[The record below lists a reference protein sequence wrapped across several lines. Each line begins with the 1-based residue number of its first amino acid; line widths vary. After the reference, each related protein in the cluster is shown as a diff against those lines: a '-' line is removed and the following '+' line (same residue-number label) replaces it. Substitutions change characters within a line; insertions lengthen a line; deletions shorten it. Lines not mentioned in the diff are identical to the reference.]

1 MKNLVFNLRTAKAQ
15 AGCAK
20 VTKSSRMAKILTT
33 LTLLLTLS
41 VGQMWAWTIYL
52 YTGGFTS
59 WEKDGNET
67 FQVWDGSTSH
77 NLTSL
82 GNHWYSGDMGSFS
95 SGSVWV
101 KRCAPNYGREYNSFN
116 VSVSSTNCVTYVSG
130 WSSGGIL
137 TYYIKHPWDGRN
149 WTWQTMSFNSANT
162 FKYTGVY
169 HSGNGA
175 NVNQDKAN
183 SNYLSPSNTSNVN
196 DAVPAIWTYT
206 PSSNSL
212 RIDPAYTL
220 TVNADSHGSASGSQP
235 KGIKMSTKYAISAS
249 NNTGYH
255 FSSWSRVS
263 GGTCTF
269 DNSSSASTNV
279 TVTGNA
285 SATVKASFAA
295 NTYTVA
301 YNANDDQ
308 YPGTASG
315 STTSSSHTYG
325 TAKNLTSNGFS
336 RTGYI
341 FAGWAT
347 TPTGDVAYTNGQS
360 VTNLS
365 STQGATVTLYAKWT
379 AITLSATISPSTI
392 DANTATSIRFTIT
405 TNAPLSSGYYFEIT
419 NWGGKNRGTAGGYN
433 IDGDHQITSASPF
446 TYDLAA
452 AKTNLDAGTYK
463 IKLKI
468 TKDAVTQVESDLITL
483 VVSSST
489 YSVTVS
495 AGAGG
500 TVSPTSISASPDSWS
515 GDITA
520 TPNAG
525 YRFVN
530 WTSSGGGIT
539 INGNTSNPT
548 QIKATSTGGTLT
560 ANFAAATYRV
570 TLYNQSATTAGTK
583 YVDATYKTTTL
594 TSITKPTKTN
604 YTFGGYYT
612 ATDGGGTQIIDA
624 NGNWLASK
632 SGFTDSSNKSQ
643 VTANTTLYA
652 KWTET
657 KYAVRV
663 AVSDPD
669 QAAGNIVCTAA
680 GWEAGKSGTA
690 QIGNLTNVTI
700 TVGAAA
706 AGYKF
711 DGGYWTLTGGV
722 TLVSGT
728 HTSPSIT
735 VKATAAGSAVFTYAE
750 DLTSTYYV
758 EGDASGPFRYGWKA
772 NANTMMM
779 KRTGYS
785 TSSDVYWEL
794 EVPASK
800 TSPGNNQ
807 WEFKIYNDASTS
819 EKWYGWGNGTD
830 HYWLTKANNNLTLS
844 TTGSNTIYLKCNVEG
859 TYTFHVNYSTP
870 ASPTLEVIWPVVNQL
885 RISSASPTDATNTN
899 NFDLT
904 DKGSNNWEVKRTLN
918 ANTTYTF
925 KMVFDGAWYGDGTAF
940 TRSNTSATGLT
951 DGDNMTIKTD
961 VAGEYTF
968 TFNSSSKNLDITYP
982 TAYTVTYGVGTSY
995 TSMGS
1000 VSTSPSVTSGNYVIA
1015 GTSIRFTAT
1024 PNLGYKFVGWYREA
1038 ACTNQVS
1045 TSNPYDLTINA
1056 TTKLYAK
1063 FEVRNLYIHADWLS
1077 WGTAQMTQS
1086 TVNRAVYTYEIDNVA
1101 AAATSASSPYNNG
1114 YHFRFMNANNA
1125 GDDYLAYN
1133 YNGVQTPTGSGFLT
1147 NSDIHKTADRNP
1159 TIQYNLTH
1167 KSHITITLTLRSID
1181 DATKPTVNIAA
1192 DPYYTISTAKAG
1204 TGTAG
1209 VSISPSSVVAR
1220 SGANSPTIAATI
1232 SPGYSF
1238 VNWTA
1243 TSGITINSSGSTSTT
1258 VRATTSG
1265 TLTANVNANTYDI
1278 NLNAN
1283 GGSGAAKVVTVTY
1296 AAGMPSK
1303 LKSGADLTAH
1313 SRTGYNF
1320 AGYYD
1325 HTSTGTQYYTSTLES
1340 ARNWD
1345 KTTAAPLYAHW
1356 TAKTYTITLTQSGET
1371 GYGSSG
1377 TASVTATYDA
1387 ALPSIASLPTAAE
1400 GYAFMGYYT
1409 GHNGTG
1415 TQYYGP
1421 TGNKLVAT
1429 YTTAG
1434 GIELFAY
1441 FKKAEITNLTFDA
1454 AVVAPSTPVGVTPT
1468 VAPTPTGTN
1477 SICWKLLY
1485 NNGNLYDPQPTF
1497 SPANPG
1503 GVGNKVTFKA
1513 PPTSGMYLVAAVLRT
1528 GNECDGG
1535 TKLDSITAS
1544 FQVAGNHTV
1553 TVQYKCGDVTIKAS
1567 TTTTGRPLNWS
1578 DEITPPEIFG
1588 YTFSKW
1594 KAGDGVTMTIDG
1606 GETTIETGGETT
1618 GKATTHA
1625 VQIKANYDGKL
1636 IAIYTKKSIIYFK
1649 NTLGWDK
1656 VYVNIMNNQYWDVY
1670 NGSGNSNNYYAR
1682 NQEMSLVDG
1691 TDDIYYLEYSG
1702 STSVY
1707 MSFTSMSQT
1716 NATNFWATNA
1726 NNLRVVYPTHPF
1738 DYQGEQTSYG
1748 FNAGTPMFVPT
1759 AGQTPVD
1766 KNINGTGKA
1775 SYYNKGHWR
1784 KYDPIQGETG
1794 YTLKVYNK
1802 TEDDGRTELK
1812 SIKFVESDVPG
1823 QLFKAVANLEAA
1835 EGYGIKF
1842 ERDNSMLYTNT
1853 TGHLHR
1859 TGDVVVAEKGD
1870 ANYKAIWIRAT
1881 AAGDYTFAIT
1891 INGDG
1896 KLCIQAEF
1904 PVVKNDYRV
1913 IYTDNDT
1920 WTKAHTARSW
1930 THSSRII
1937 NAVANAVDTI
1947 SFFVSKGHSPEFK
1960 IQKVNAINETT
1971 GAITWTDVTS
1981 WISCN
1986 DVAASGV
1993 YNFIFTQNG
2002 SKEIS
2007 FTKKEAYTGNYYIRT
2022 NCAGSSKWDNYR
2034 DNSDHLMTYTE
2045 YSIDHGGYSH
2055 YYCHWI
2061 ESADANRKN
2070 IKFCIANDYSP
2081 CISDTLTRETA
2092 SGEWANIGSFIE
2104 SNGDLKRNANVR
2116 FMWNQHDNT
2125 IKRAYLDPAKGD
2137 DNFLVLASAD
2147 SKIANASEVVQTAV
2161 VFSDNE
2167 NWIYEANVKAKANA
2181 QIKLVATWGDAP
2193 TTIVQYFKG
2202 TAESTETLITGSDTD
2217 WYNIRLIYDYKTN
2230 RLIAAMLPSGNL
2242 SDPEPI
2248 NADVMFIREHQGDI
2262 SQVTFTDD
2270 GALTDI
2276 KIAYGVMRFSKWTL
2290 NNKDKSTHLPLD
2302 DPKSYYERALY
2313 FISFPFEVK
2322 LSEVFGFGTYA
2333 QDWIIEYYDGA
2344 ERARTGWWEGQPGF
2358 WRYVWDRKNF
2368 VLEPNKGYL
2377 LELELG
2383 NFNEE
2388 SGFWNNDNER
2398 LELFFPSSGNLGSI
2412 TNTTVNCSIPEHACT
2427 INRAATEGLPDT
2439 GDPRTSYNRT
2449 IFDSHWN
2456 VMPVPTYVNATPNA
2470 WNNTTWTAKIGPKFL
2485 YTWNMDDNTLTATSG
2500 AGYRYHAMHAY
2511 MVQYGGNVRWETSAS
2526 PAAIVARNTYA
2537 EEPKEVEFRLEIQQ
2551 NEKMIDQTFIA
2562 LSNDETVSADFQFG
2576 EDMSKDFN
2584 ARNANIFT
2592 KIGTTFAAGNTM
2604 PMTDQKTI
2612 VPVGVVVKKTGDY
2625 TFSIP
2630 DGTNGIGITLID
2642 EETGIRTSL
2651 SALDYTVELAAG
2663 DYTERFWLEIS
2674 PVKGAETG
2682 MEEVTGDGLQVTG
2695 PRKVMIDGLLYIVR
2709 DGKMFDATG
2718 KRVE

>member
-15 AGCAK
+15 AEGCAK

-33 LTLLLTLS
+33 LTLLLTLG
-41 VGQMWAWTIYL
+41 VGQMWGKTNCSLTSSGDVNRAMPNYEAGYDMGTIYVWFSINGGSYSSKGSTSSNIGTNRAIDASNITSGL
-52 YTGGFTS
+52 KFNKFSVPVYCHNQWHGDACNNNGARIVNSSLVMSWKVSNPSGTQVSSGNFEATTSPSMSWRGNGATATWTSNTSEKNLLSNVSASTSAAQTYTIDF
-59 WEKDGNET
+59 WYKFKCHMYNKDGNDWGSDVN
-67 FQVWDGSTSH
+67 VW
-77 NLTSL
+77 
-82 GNHWYSGDMGSFS
+82 Y
-95 SGSVWV
+95 
-101 KRCAPNYGREYNSFN
+101 P
-116 VSVSSTNCVTYVSG
+116 
-130 WSSGGIL
+130 GGED
-137 TYYIKHPWDGRN
+137 H
-149 WTWQTMSFNSANT
+149 
-162 FKYTGVY
+162 FKYQFTIP
-169 HSGNGA
+169 
-175 NVNQDKAN
+175 K
-183 SNYLSPSNTSNVN
+183 T
-196 DAVPAIWTYT
+196 
-206 PSSNSL
+206 
-212 RIDPAYTL
+212 TL
-220 TVNADSHGSASGSQP
+220 TVNHSGDDGSATVSSGITS
-235 KGIKMSTKYAISAS
+235 AITYNTNYSLSAS
-249 NNTGYH
+249 NVTGYD
-255 FSSWSRVS
+255 FVNWTTS
-263 GGTCTF
+263 
-269 DNSSSASTNV
+269 NSHITISSATSRTE
-279 TVTGNA
+279 
-285 SATVKASFAA
+285 ATVKFTSFSNATVTA
-295 NTYTVA
+295 NYTPHTYTITYENMTGA
-301 YNANDDQ
+301 TNHASNPSNYNIE
-308 YPGTASG
+308 S
-315 STTSSSHTYG
+315 STITLY
-325 TAKNLTSNGFS
+325 APKK
-336 RTGYI
+336 TGYI
-341 FAGWAT
+341 FNGWYSDSGLT
-347 TPTGDVAYTNGQS
+347 TPVTSIANGSTGNK
-360 VTNLS
+360 
-365 STQGATVTLYAKWT
+365 TLYAKWT
-379 AITLSATISPSTI
+379 AITISEVSASPSSGSTGVQ
-392 DANTATSIRFTIT
+392 TMTVSFK
-405 TNAPLSSGYYFEIT
+405 TNVPRNSGYYYRIAEF
-419 NWGGKNRGTAGGYN
+419 GGANAGTTGGGFHSN
-433 IDGDHQITSASPF
+433 GNLISSGDAFTLITSGSF
-446 TYDLAA
+446 
-452 AKTNLDAGTYK
+452 
-463 IKLKI
+463 
-468 TKDAVTQVESDLITL
+468 S
-483 VVSSST
+483 
-489 YSVTVS
+489 
-495 AGAGG
+495 
-500 TVSPTSISASPDSWS
+500 
-515 GDITA
+515 
-520 TPNAG
+520 
-525 YRFVN
+525 
-530 WTSSGGGIT
+530 T
-539 INGNTSNPT
+539 INF
-548 QIKATSTGGTLT
+548 TSTGVYTSAIEIYTVDPITVQKRVTFTYGAGDYYTVSFDLQGHGSSISSQSILSGGKATAPSPAPTATGYTFGGWYKEPACTNAWNFSTETVTSDKILYAKWTAKNTTVTLDRQGGTTGSTSVTATYDAAMPSTTMPGKTGYSFLGYYGSTGGSGTKYYNTDGSSAHVWDVDASTRTIYANWSENMTTVTVNVSPSGAGTLTVGGSSFTPGNTTTAGVTTSRTVVATAKSGYGFDYWTTGGNATGSATTNTYTLNGNGSGSTGTLT
-560 ANFAAATYRV
+560 ANFYTKSNSGWYMEGADFGGWSKPTTYQFDRAYRDIANTYYMPV
-570 TLYNQSATTAGTK
+570 TLTASHYWKVHNGTNAYN
-583 YVDATYKTTTL
+583 
-594 TSITKPTKTN
+594 TN
-604 YTFGGYYT
+604 
-612 ATDGGGTQIIDA
+612 
-624 NGNWLASK
+624 S
-632 SGFTDSSNKSQ
+632 
-643 VTANTTLYA
+643 
-652 KWTET
+652 
-657 KYAVRV
+657 
-663 AVSDPD
+663 
-669 QAAGNIVCTAA
+669 
-680 GWEAGKSGTA
+680 
-690 QIGNLTNVTI
+690 
-700 TVGAAA
+700 
-706 AGYKF
+706 
-711 DGGYWTLTGGV
+711 
-722 TLVSGT
+722 
-728 HTSPSIT
+728 
-735 VKATAAGSAVFTYAE
+735 
-750 DLTSTYYV
+750 
-758 EGDASGPFRYGWKA
+758 
-772 NANTMMM
+772 
-779 KRTGYS
+779 S
-785 TSSDVYWEL
+785 TSSDQQVTKGTVY
-794 EVPASK
+794 S
-800 TSPGNNQ
+800 
-807 WEFKIYNDASTS
+807 
-819 EKWYGWGNGTD
+819 
-830 HYWLTKANNNLTLS
+830 LS
-844 TTGSNTIYLKCNVEG
+844 TNETKSSYVSSTMSDVWVVINTGTNKKLWVQDPAIYYTI
-859 TYTFHVNYSTP
+859 
-870 ASPTLEVIWPVVNQL
+870 TLANG
-885 RISSASPTDATNTN
+885 SSGNTN
-899 NFDLT
+899 NGAAGTEGTITLTTNDLGNLQTKQYASGERVNISVSAKTGYYVDDITIGATSVVT
-904 DKGSNNWEVKRTLN
+904 DVNKSSYSGYTTMPSG
-918 ANTTYTF
+918 NTT
-925 KMVFDGAWYGDGTAF
+925 
-940 TRSNTSATGLT
+940 L
-951 DGDNMTIKTD
+951 
-961 VAGEYTF
+961 
-968 TFNSSSKNLDITYP
+968 
-982 TAYTVTYGVGTSY
+982 TVTYKPIYSVTFGVGTGMSSY
-995 TSMGS
+995 GS
-1000 VSTSPSVTSGNYVIA
+1000 VSNNLSISSGTKVLT
-1015 GTSIRFTAT
+1015 GTSITFTAT
-1024 PNLGYKFVGWYREA
+1024 PNLGYKFVGWYSDA
-1038 ACTNQVS
+1038 ACTASVS
-1045 TSNPYDLTINA
+1045 TDNPYTVNVTSA
-1056 TTKLYAK
+1056 TTLYAK
-1063 FEVRNLYIHADWLS
+1063 FELKDIKINSDINGS
-1077 WGTAQMTQS
+1077 WPTPWTQTIMTHS
-1086 TVNRAVYTYEIDNVA
+1086 SGSPAIYTYS
-1101 AAATSASSPYNNG
+1101 ATFLARATEDASAPYNSG
-1114 YHFRFMNANNA
+1114 YHFNFVDSNNELLY
-1125 GDDYLAYN
+1125 D
-1133 YNGVQTPTGSGFLT
+1133 YNGVQAPTSSGSSIDGVRKT
-1147 NSDIHKTADRNP
+1147 DDGNS
-1159 TIQYNLTH
+1159 TIQFGLTR
-1167 KSHITITLTLRSID
+1167 KSNVTITLTLKSID
-1181 DATKPTVNIAA
+1181 DATKPTLNIAA
-1192 DPYYTISTAKAG
+1192 DPIYTITHGDPTHGSYTIKVGSASAVGTSTESVATTTITLAATPATGYHFDHWTVTKAG
-1204 TGTAG
+1204 GGTVTVTSNQFAM
-1209 VSISPSSVVAR
+1209 PSDDVTV
-1220 SGANSPTIAATI
+1220 AATFL
-1232 SPGYSF
+1232 P
-1238 VNWTA
+1238 
-1243 TSGITINSSGSTSTT
+1243 TSYD
-1258 VRATTSG
+1258 V
-1265 TLTANVNANTYDI
+1265 TLK
-1278 NLNAN
+1278 AN
-1283 GGSGAAKVVTVTY
+1283 GGSGADKVVSATY
-1296 AAGMPSK
+1296 DAAMPSI
-1303 LKSGADLTAH
+1303 LKGGGTLTAH

-1325 HTSTGTQYYTSTLES
+1325 DASTGTQYYTNVLGS
-1340 ARNWD
+1340 ARAWD
-1345 KTTAAPLYAHW
+1345 KASATNLFAHW
-1356 TAKTYTITLTQSGET
+1356 SAKTYTITLTQSGET

-1766 KNINGTGKA
+1766 KNINSTGKA

-1981 WISCN
+1981 WTSCN

-2022 NCAGSSKWDNYR
+2022 NCAGSTKWDNYR
-2034 DNSDHLMTYTE
+2034 DNSDHLMTYSE
-2045 YSIDHGGYSH
+2045 YSITHGGYSH
-2055 YYCHWI
+2055 YYCHWVTI
-2061 ESADANRKN
+2061 ADAARKN
-2070 IKFCIANDYSP
+2070 VKFCIANDYSP

-2116 FMWNQHDNT
+2116 FMWNQSTNK
-2125 IKRAYLDPAKGD
+2125 ISRAYLDPAKGD

-2147 SKIANASEVVQTAV
+2147 SKIANESGVVKSSV

-2202 TAESTETLITGSDTD
+2202 TDKSTETLITGGLEDTK
-2217 WYNIRLIYDYKTN
+2217 WYDIRLIYDYKTN
-2230 RLIAAMLPSGNL
+2230 RLIAALLPSGNIE
-2242 SDPEPI
+2242 DPKPI

-2456 VMPVPTYVNATPNA
+2456 VMPVPTYVNATPNE

-2500 AGYRYHAMHAY
+2500 AGYKYHAMHAY
-2511 MVQYGGNVRWETSAS
+2511 MVQYGGNVQWVTSGTGPAS
-2526 PAAIVARNTYA
+2526 IVARNTYA

-2674 PVKGAETG
+2674 PVQQTPTDIEAVSGQPS
-2682 MEEVTGDGLQVTG
+2682 EV
-2695 PRKVMIDGLLYIVR
+2695 RKVLIDGILYIVK
-2709 DGKMFDATG
+2709 DGKMYDATG